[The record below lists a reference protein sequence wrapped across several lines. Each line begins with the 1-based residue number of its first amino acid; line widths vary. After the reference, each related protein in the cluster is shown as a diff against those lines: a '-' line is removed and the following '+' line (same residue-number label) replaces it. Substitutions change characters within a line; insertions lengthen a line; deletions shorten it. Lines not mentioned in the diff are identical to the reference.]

1 MRAKQQVRHRPND
14 IIVRTTHNSA
24 VRSSVLLNFGI
35 GSMLLNGHALSDG
48 LDHGQ
53 INPTGLDAGSCDKD
67 GSIIAIALP
76 TVGPTRIHKNGPPRI
91 HDHRVAIGC
100 TLGIVRSV
108 LRRRN
113 HVALILNRPRCTE
126 RAHDLQT
133 VRTQRATRIQTLW
146 EHYLCLCTSQ
156 QCVPVGPTSGNR
168 KGRRYQQDMRS
179 HGLYKLRVHFR
190 KS

>member
-1 MRAKQQVRHRPND
+1 VSETAEVMHRHND
-14 IIVRTTHNSA
+14 IIVCTTLNSA

-53 INPTGLDAGSCDKD
+53 IHPTGLDAGSCDKD
-67 GSIIAIALP
+67 GSISTIVLP

-91 HDHRVAIGC
+91 HDQRVAIGC

-126 RAHDLQT
+126 R
-133 VRTQRATRIQTLW
+133 
-146 EHYLCLCTSQ
+146 EHTICKQ
-156 QCVPVGPTSGNR
+156 
-168 KGRRYQQDMRS
+168 
-179 HGLYKLRVHFR
+179 
-190 KS
+190 